1 MKKTLPKIEPSEV
14 PQLLRLSEVAAMLG
28 LHPKTVYHWVRM
40 GRVEA
45 VASPGGMLRVKVE
58 DARALC
64 HKAGLPVPTY
74 IASVPR
80 KAIVADADTSASKAA
95 KRQLRARGFDV
106 VTTENLY
113 QAFLKAAKDPPELM
127 VVDVQDQS
135 LDVFQ
140 MVAALLEDER
150 TKSIRFVAWSDIDE
164 AKAEA
169 VLGRG
174 FSGVAPRGDV
184 GALLISSLGKKS

>member
-1 MKKTLPKIEPSEV
+1 MKKNLPKIEPSEV

-80 KAIVADADTSASKAA
+80 KAIVADADASASKAA

-106 VTTENLY
+106 VTTESLY
-113 QAFLKAAKDPPELM
+113 QAFLKAVKDPPEIM
-127 VVDVQDQS
+127 VVDVHDQS
-135 LDVFQ
+135 LDVFR
-140 MVAALLEDER
+140 MVATLLEDDR
-150 TKSIRFVAWSDIDE
+150 TKSIRFIAWSDVDE
-164 AKAEA
+164 QKAED
-169 VLGRG
+169 LRRRG

-184 GALLISSLGKKS
+184 GALLISSIGKKS